1 MLKKIKESIADH
13 QETNI
18 KIENVLK
25 QFETYQQTQML
36 DALETVKNAGENGIL
51 ASDWVKAVK
60 RLHPED
66 NLNVVDLIKTVI
78 RNFGFVIKRISDKTY
93 KWVED
98 VNSLNDDPEMMSM
111 ISGQVELGKI
121 AVDSMK
127 QLGEFS
133 KEELGASI
141 ANKTGMPVTQAVS
154 YADHVMQQFM
164 GGMLEKVS
172 ANRYK
177 VKTEPVKTSLDYIE
191 DLKAL
196 LKNAGLDP
204 SA

>member
-98 VNSLNDDPEMMSM
+98 INSLNDDPEMMSM